1 MAATI
6 AREWLPCQETRTEI
20 DSHGDNENSLAP
32 EGASEDASDSDSTSL
47 EDFNVETG
55 RKLET
60 SPYDDIIV
68 ETSKLPTKLSDYVL
82 DDKVKTSLNCL
93 LAKNPLGANGYTKPN
108 TNQPWRLRDLKPDW
122 LPKDTTKGK
131 A

>member
-1 MAATI
+1 MMHRLIT
-6 AREWLPCQETRTEI
+6 L
-20 DSHGDNENSLAP
+20 SDNENSLAP

-55 RKLET
+55 RKLVT

-82 DDKVKTSLNCL
+82 DDKVNHDAEFSLDLSRLTTTLNRLERSIQTGINKWYQSL
-93 LAKNPLGANGYTKPN
+93 LRNSE
-108 TNQPWRLRDLKPDW
+108 
-122 LPKDTTKGK
+122 
-131 A
+131 